1 MLSNQAME
9 REQQCVAEIS
19 LYPLC
24 HDHVPVIR
32 EFIVSLERYKALSL
46 SVSTTSTQVRGP
58 YSFVFKVLGEEIY
71 KVHQQVGQAILVC
84 KFLMGDDIGLGL
96 HLDHNDN

>member
-58 YSFVFKVLGEEIY
+58 YSFVFKVLGGFKGETSWGE
-71 KVHQQVGQAILVC
+71 KPVTTRTGH
-84 KFLMGDDIGLGL
+84 
-96 HLDHNDN
+96 HRE